1 LSSSSSATTT
11 TTTTRPLA
19 PIPEDCPILLAE
31 DNEDDIIMTE
41 RALRI
46 GKVKNP
52 IHVVRDGEEALSY
65 LQKTGKYVDAV
76 TPGIILLD
84 LHMPK
89 LDGFEVL
96 SIIKKDDGLRSIPVV
111 VLTTSDRDKD
121 VEEAYRLGCNS
132 YIVKPVAFE
141 SFITTI
147 ARINEYWLVIA
158 KLPHH
163 EVVPHPP

>member
-1 LSSSSSATTT
+1 MSAKPWT
-11 TTTTRPLA
+11 
-19 PIPEDCPILLAE
+19 PIPDDCPILLAE
-31 DNEDDIIMTE
+31 DNEDDVIMTE

-52 IHVVRDGEEALSY
+52 VYIVRDGEEAVDY
-65 LQKTGKYVDAV
+65 LQKKGKYADAA

-96 SIIKKDDGLRSIPVV
+96 SIIKKDEQLRSIPVV
-111 VLTTSDRDKD
+111 VLTTSDREKD
-121 VEEAYRLGCNS
+121 VEEAYKLGCNS

-141 SFITTI
+141 SFIATI
-147 ARINEYWLVIA
+147 SKINEYWLVIA
-158 KLPHH
+158 KLPHQDVSSH
-163 EVVPHPP
+163 REVR